1 MADTTAPEPKRR
13 RSRGPIIDADALLL
27 ARTLAGGPTHREV
40 AEACTRA
47 GTTVDYANFG
57 RAERT
62 GYGIGR
68 SKVRAIAG
76 VLGVDPTQILAGHPS
91 AKAFK
96 EAVASTAGID
106 VGKIREALTT
116 AGRAA

>member
-1 MADTTAPEPKRR
+1 MADSTAPQPASQRKRR
-13 RSRGPIIDADALLL
+13 PVIDKDALML
-27 ARTLAGGPTHREV
+27 ARINAGMTVREV
-40 AEACTRA
+40 AEKCTRA
-47 GTTVDYANFG
+47 GTKVDFSNLS

-68 SKVRAIAG
+68 GKAGAIADA
-76 VLGVDPTQILAGHPS
+76 VDVHVTQILAGHPS
-91 AKAFK
+91 AKAYK

-106 VGKIREALTT
+106 VTRIREAL